1 MVKKLSQ
8 HLWIKR
14 KETDKY
20 FFSAK
25 AYGYRARSAYKLI
38 EINNKFKIIK
48 KNMIVADL
56 GAAPGSW
63 SQILAE
69 TLFMKN
75 KNCNSKIYA
84 IDIQSI
90 EPIENV
96 IVFKKDINNFI
107 TESSLI
113 KENSLDLVLSDMS
126 PKATGHRFTDQI
138 RASDLAE
145 KAVYFA
151 QKYLSF
157 KGSFVCK
164 LLGANT
170 NDTLLKDIKKHYKE
184 VKLFKP
190 KSSMKDSK
198 EIYLVCLGFNNL
210 Q

>member
-1 MVKKLSQ
+1 M
-8 HLWIKR
+8 
-14 KETDKY
+14 
-20 FFSAK
+20 A
-25 AYGYRARSAYKLI
+25 
-38 EINNKFKIIK
+38 
-48 KNMIVADL
+48 
-56 GAAPGSW
+56 
-63 SQILAE
+63 
-69 TLFMKN
+69 
-75 KNCNSKIYA
+75 
-84 IDIQSI
+84 
-90 EPIENV
+90 
-96 IVFKKDINNFI
+96 
-107 TESSLI
+107 
-113 KENSLDLVLSDMS
+113 

-170 NDTLLKDIKKHYKE
+170 NDTLIKDIKKQYKE